1 VGDRLHSPDPPPVN
15 RGEFEQ
21 VVDDVLAGLPEWVI
35 DRIDNLAVVVADHP
49 TREQD
54 PGGTGLLGLY
64 DGVPLPERGIDYFA
78 YAPDRIVIFYRSH
91 LAMGLDDASLRDEI
105 RVTVLHEIGHHLG
118 FDDHRLRELG
128 WG

>member
-1 VGDRLHSPDPPPVN
+1 MN